1 MKFTYTHIT
10 SDGKET
16 TEYTIDKNNKVTT
29 KVKFEHD
36 KFIEFDKWFEELKKK
51 YNEEQENKYY

>member
-16 TEYTIDKNNKVTT
+16 TEYTIDKNNRVTT

-36 KFIEFDKWFEELKKK
+36 KFIEFDKWFEELENK

>member
-36 KFIEFDKWFEELKKK
+36 KFIEFDKWFEKLEKK
-51 YNEEQENKYY
+51 YNEEQANKYY

>member
-36 KFIEFDKWFEELKKK
+36 KFIEFDKWFEKLEKKSTK
-51 YNEEQENKYY
+51 AKKS

>member
-36 KFIEFDKWFEELKKK
+36 KFIKFDKWFEKLEKK

>member
-10 SDGKET
+10 KNGTKS
-16 TEYTIDKNNKVTT
+16 TEYKIDNNNKVTT
-29 KVKFEHD
+29 KIKFEHD
-36 KFIEFDKWFEELKKK
+36 KFAEFDKWFEELEKK

>member
-36 KFIEFDKWFEELKKK
+36 KFIEFDKWFEKLEKK